1 MMTAVKN
8 SFLKIQSMNKARSSK
23 IKKRQSV
30 KIQLK
35 SQEYLLALKCLKM
48 TKRWRMRAPIL
59 RFSGDFHKINK
70 STRNLISEKATQ

>member
-1 MMTAVKN
+1 M
-8 SFLKIQSMNKARSSK
+8 
-23 IKKRQSV
+23 

-35 SQEYLLALKCLKM
+35 SQEYLMALKCLKM